1 MENRSSVLRF
11 LALALLIGASV
22 SSPAAAETIERDF
35 HESFEVNPG
44 MALKLKH
51 GDGDVTVTPW
61 DRDTLDVVV
70 RYRAK
75 IHNLAGWSKHN
86 EIEVTFKQEGDT
98 IYVVG
103 TDPSLVSVGIS
114 SFREIEYTYT
124 VQAPDYL
131 DLELIGE
138 DGDVSISNWQ
148 ADLDLRS
155 EDGDL
160 MLRSIKSA
168 RTDIWLQ
175 DGDLEIFGITGE
187 LRVEAEDGDLE
198 IHDCVTPRGEL
209 RVEDGDIDL
218 IECSG
223 RFDIEAEDGDVRL
236 SRVSADELEVRVSDG
251 SVYADLLPVDDVRV
265 AVRAS
270 DGNINVDLDE
280 GMSAM
285 LDLTTRDGRI
295 RVDSPQVSDLH
306 KERRRVTG
314 RLGDGSGSI
323 NIASSD
329 GNITLRQ

>member
-1 MENRSSVLRF
+1 MENRPSGLRI
-11 LALALLIGASV
+11 LVSALLIGAVASL
-22 SSPAAAETIERDF
+22 PAAAETIERDF

-103 TDPSLVSVGIS
+103 SDPSLVSVGIS

-138 DGDVSISNWQ
+138 DGDVSISSWQ

-175 DGDLEIFGITGE
+175 DGDLEILGIEGE

-198 IHDCVTPRGEL
+198 IHDCVTPRGEF

-218 IECSG
+218 IECRG

-236 SRVSADELEVRVSDG
+236 SRMSADELGVRVSDG

-265 AVRAS
+265 VVRAS
-270 DGNINVDLDE
+270 DGDINVELDE
-280 GMSAM
+280 GVSAM
-285 LDLTTRDGRI
+285 LELTTRDGRI
-295 RVDSPQVSDLH
+295 RVDSPKVSDLR
-306 KERRRVTG
+306 KEKRQVTG

-323 NIASSD
+323 RIATSD